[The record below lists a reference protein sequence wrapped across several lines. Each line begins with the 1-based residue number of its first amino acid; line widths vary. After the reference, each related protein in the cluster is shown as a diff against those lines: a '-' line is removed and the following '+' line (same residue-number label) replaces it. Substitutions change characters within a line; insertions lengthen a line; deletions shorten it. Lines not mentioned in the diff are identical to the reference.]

1 MAVRYEHRDRRKR
14 QRFRVRFH
22 KLQSRLGQIE
32 NLFRHTDG
40 ISTGK
45 GRPSHPYNRYRTG
58 DLTVTT
64 VTTVTIHDQ
73 QGVGR

>member
-22 KLQSRLGQIE
+22 KLQSRLGQMRTFSDITYE
-32 NLFRHTDG
+32 VCYRQ
-40 ISTGK
+40 
-45 GRPSHPYNRYRTG
+45 GRRSHRYDRYRTV
-58 DLTVTT
+58 TVT